1 MITIDTIKRHKNS
14 GNIYI
19 TQHSDQRM
27 RERNICN
34 QDIYNCIDNGETFFS
49 MKTLDS
55 VDEIINKK
63 IKANNK
69 INLFS
74 FDQAA

>member
-1 MITIDTIKRHKNS
+1 MITIDTIRRHKNS

-34 QDIYNCIDNGETFFS
+34 QDIYNCIDN
-49 MKTLDS
+49 
-55 VDEIINKK
+55 
-63 IKANNK
+63 
-69 INLFS
+69 
-74 FDQAA
+74 